1 MEAMLDVAG
10 SQSECSKEWRW
21 SDAIGGLRA
30 LRLMCVSFMPLP
42 RYMCYMYMYM
52 YSSPPTCMCAA
63 GPYAVLSYKKF
74 TRRPQDGRN
83 SRAMSKFEI
92 VCRSFG
98 NESWTCSPPTHE
110 THSHGS
116 RCGSVTSINPSSNA
130 LCGVTTD
137 TSGEQHA
144 HVHAHT

>member
-1 MEAMLDVAG
+1 MLLAHNPNAA
-10 SQSECSKEWRW
+10 KEWRW

-30 LRLMCVSFMPLP
+30 LH
-42 RYMCYMYMYM
+42 
-52 YSSPPTCMCAA
+52 PT
-63 GPYAVLSYKKF
+63 S
-74 TRRPQDGRN
+74 DGRN

-98 NESWTCSPPTHE
+98 NESWTCSSP

-116 RCGSVTSINPSSNA
+116 RCGSVTSINLSRNA

-137 TSGEQHA
+137 TWGGENNMHTYMHMHMDMYMLISEYSCSCSRAAVVSSGCVGAFARRSCAAVSPGE
-144 HVHAHT
+144 VFFHT